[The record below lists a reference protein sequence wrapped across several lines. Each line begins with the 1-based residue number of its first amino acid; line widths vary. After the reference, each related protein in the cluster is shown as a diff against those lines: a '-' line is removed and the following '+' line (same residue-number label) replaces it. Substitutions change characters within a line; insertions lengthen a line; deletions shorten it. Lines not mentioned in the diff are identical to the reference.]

1 MKNTYVRIFACI
13 LGISMLTAFASCANE
28 SDKQTTTAAGEI
40 KQESTTASDGKP
52 TIPASANYNG
62 SAFNIIYPEWGMY
75 PDYYFAE
82 EEGSDTITNAL
93 YNRLRLIEE
102 ELKID
107 IKAVPSGDINNILPT
122 IRTAVQSGDKSVD
135 LALTHCTGGTNAIA
149 TEGLVLDWNDIS
161 GVDTTRP
168 YWNKSMNDTLEV
180 NGALYLAANDFILPD
195 PNAILFNKA
204 LLFDLGLE
212 SPYILVTS
220 GKWTWDKL
228 TEMAKKA
235 SEDLNGDGRY
245 NNNDQY
251 GFEAEL
257 DWMLVSIMHSCD
269 QYLVTRDENGV
280 PIVDLMTDKMSNII
294 DKTRSLLFDDHTSR
308 TFPYSGDNFLNTQ
321 IFSKGRSLFFM
332 DSLNHASAYRSFDFD
347 FGILPY
353 PKYDEV
359 QKDYISTNWAGLMA
373 VPNNVDNPEKSGLV
387 AELLGYYGKKDVLP
401 AYKEILLKYKIT
413 RDDDSIEMLDIIY
426 DNSVYDFGINFGS
439 WMDCEY
445 VMPRLM
451 QNKST
456 PLASF
461 LEKNQLPYQTY
472 LEETYYGIL
481 EATG

>member
-1 MKNTYVRIFACI
+1 MVQISARILACI
-13 LGISMLTAFASCANE
+13 LGISILSAFASCANE

-52 TIPASANYNG
+52 TIPASANYNN
-62 SAFNIIYPEWGMY
+62 STFNIIYPVWGLY
-75 PDYYFAE
+75 RDYYFAE
-82 EEGSDTITNAL
+82 EEGADAITNAL
-93 YNRLRLIEE
+93 YNRLRMIEE
-102 ELKID
+102 ELKVD
-107 IKAVPSGDINNILPT
+107 IKAVPSGGNSDILPA

-135 LALTHCTGGTNAIA
+135 LALTHCTAGTNAIA
-149 TEGLVLDWNDIS
+149 TEGLVLDWNSIP
-161 GVDTTRP
+161 GVDTSRP
-168 YWNKSMNDTLEV
+168 YWNKSMNDTLAV

-204 LLFDLGLE
+204 MLYDLGLE
-212 SPYILVTS
+212 SPYLLVTS
-220 GKWTWDKL
+220 GQWTWDKL

-235 SEDLNGDGRY
+235 SEDLDGDGIYTNKDR
-245 NNNDQY
+245 Y

-294 DKTRSLLFDDHTSR
+294 DKTRTLLFDDNTSHAFLR
-308 TFPYSGDNFLNTQ
+308 TGNDFMTTQ
-321 IFSKGRSLFFM
+321 KFSNGQSLFIM

-353 PKYDEV
+353 PKYDTS
-359 QKDYISTNWAGLMA
+359 QKEYISTNWAGLMA

-387 AELLGYYGKKDVLP
+387 AELLGYYGNKDVLP
-401 AYKEILLKYKIT
+401 AYKEILLKSKIT

-426 DNSVYDFGINFGS
+426 NNSVYDFGINFGN

-445 VMPRLM
+445 VIPRLM
-451 QNKST
+451 QNKSD

-461 LEKNQLPYQTY
+461 LEMNQPPYQTY

-481 EATG
+481 EAAG